1 MQPNVQSEEMYTQQC
16 YYLAYDFENF
26 KKKLK
31 QLNRDIISTND
42 PSNQFMIYEEFKT
55 IVLQI
60 KQSSLSPKKKSEL
73 DVDVLQLKDY
83 FKSLGFTEVVE
94 NAPESCTPYRGDQRE
109 LHKKNAL
116 PLPHT
121 YKDCGETYY
130 KHLNSK
136 NNERFSNTTE
146 AHHHQVE
153 HLEQQFRNVVLFTPR
168 KEGSPH
174 ADQTKMRKDQDT
186 QTCFS
191 QHPYQQ
197 TSSYSFVKRGEVRKY
212 GNNTFGGV
220 STSYERKNSP
230 QNKQENDFM
239 GLCNSKQAAN
249 PSNFSSPT
257 LPKKYPDEN
266 EINLNSIVASVE
278 QIREL
283 IRNGQVFPQDFNKL
297 HARLADYSHR
307 LSSISKKFQKEKVNS
322 AQKVVSLATTELLQ
336 LPEQKDF
343 IARFFTTPPSQGSPV
358 RQRKNPGTS
367 KDIGIKLEARSDVP
381 VIAETSFGHLE
392 TRQSLSKDGN
402 VLANISEGKTE
413 KTSFVYRGRGRGN
426 AKDFPYRRKESE
438 KKTDNIKELQKLQI
452 GSSSDQTISP
462 NYTLVSNY
470 QNGSLDQTTTEDTV
484 KNNSFEVA
492 DEAKEEPPLEILD
505 IHQFFCDD
513 YDINSLSQIESKAE
527 KLETILKWAQTFQTK
542 VSSFKESRDS
552 IEYFVLDEKLMRLI
566 EAIDKIKC
574 QEEPEITARKIQV
587 IAYIN
592 QLHNTLDCNATE

>member
-1 MQPNVQSEEMYTQQC
+1 MSK
-16 YYLAYDFENF
+16 LLSFIWKAYDFENF

-60 KQSSLSPKKKSEL
+60 KQSSLSTREKSEL

-83 FKSLGFTEVVE
+83 FKSLGFVEVVE
-94 NAPESCTPYRGDQRE
+94 NAPESFTSYRGDQRE
-109 LHKKNAL
+109 LYKKKAL

-121 YKDCGETYY
+121 YNPKDCGETYY

-146 AHHHQVE
+146 AHRHQVE
-153 HLEQQFRNVVLFTPR
+153 HLEQQFRNVVSFTSR
-168 KEGSPH
+168 KEGTPH

-212 GNNTFGGV
+212 GNKTFGGV

-230 QNKQENDFM
+230 QNEEENDFM
-239 GLCNSKQAAN
+239 GLCNSQQAAN

-257 LPKKYPDEN
+257 LPKKYPNEN
-266 EINLNSIVASVE
+266 EKNLNSIVASVE

-297 HARLADYSHR
+297 HALLADYSHR
-307 LSSISKKFQKEKVNS
+307 LSCISKKFQKEEVNS
-322 AQKVVSLATTELLQ
+322 AQKIVSLATTELWQ
-336 LPEQKDF
+336 LREEKHCDM
-343 IARFFTTPPSQGSPV
+343 RFFTTPPPQGSSV
-358 RQRKNPGTS
+358 RRRITNGINSETL

-381 VIAETSFGHLE
+381 VIAETSSG
-392 TRQSLSKDGN
+392 QSLNKDGN
-402 VLANISEGKTE
+402 VLANISEGKTK
-413 KTSFVYRGRGRGN
+413 KTSYVCRGRGRGN
-426 AKDFPYRRKESE
+426 AKDFPYRHKESE

-452 GSSSDQTISP
+452 RLSSDQTICP
-462 NYTLVSNY
+462 NYTPVSNY